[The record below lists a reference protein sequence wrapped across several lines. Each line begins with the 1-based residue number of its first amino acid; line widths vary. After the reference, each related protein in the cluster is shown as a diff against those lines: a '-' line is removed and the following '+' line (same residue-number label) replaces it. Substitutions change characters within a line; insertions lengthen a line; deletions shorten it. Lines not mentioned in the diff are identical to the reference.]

1 MNNWNPYLKGFVGF
15 MKLERS
21 LSSRTVEVYSH
32 SVWKLRNYL
41 DMENLIM
48 PPEKVEVEHLRGFL
62 FWINQEGIAARTQ
75 VKIMHGIRSFY
86 HYLWT
91 EGVVKQNVSLMIDLP
106 VLGFRLPV
114 MLSVTEIDRMIRNI
128 DLNTPEGLRNKAMV
142 ETLYGCGLRVSELV
156 NLKISELFFRE
167 GYIKV
172 TGKGDKER
180 IVPIG
185 SVAMNEVNRYMR
197 FNRPQLTIRKG
208 QDNFVFL
215 NRRGSRLSREMV
227 FTIVQQLAVLAGI
240 RKPIGPHT
248 LRHSF
253 ASHLL
258 EGGAD
263 LRAIQEMLGHASIV
277 TTEIYTH
284 MNKEH
289 LRDTI
294 IMYHPRNN

>member
-1 MNNWNPYLKGFVGF
+1 MKGFVGF

-62 FWINQEGIAARTQ
+62 VWINQEGIAARTQ

-167 GYIKV
+167 VKPGITSWGIVKYGYASNPGEMIKRLDYDLEYLENRSFMFDLKIIFH
-172 TGKGDKER
+172 TIGIIIKG
-180 IVPIG
+180 
-185 SVAMNEVNRYMR
+185 
-197 FNRPQLTIRKG
+197 
-208 QDNFVFL
+208 
-215 NRRGSRLSREMV
+215 
-227 FTIVQQLAVLAGI
+227 
-240 RKPIGPHT
+240 
-248 LRHSF
+248 
-253 ASHLL
+253 
-258 EGGAD
+258 
-263 LRAIQEMLGHASIV
+263 LGV
-277 TTEIYTH
+277 
-284 MNKEH
+284 
-289 LRDTI
+289 
-294 IMYHPRNN
+294 